1 MRNKRQLTIPI
12 VTRLH
17 RAPSAYSVTVTVLL
31 VAVVLAS
38 IIEPPTAY
46 LVPLVV
52 AAWGVAY
59 WTLRREAAP
68 RYRRETNN

>member
-1 MRNKRQLTIPI
+1 MKRNLEIPNLLGLG
-12 VTRLH
+12 R
-17 RAPSAYSVTVTVLL
+17 RPSAYGVTVALL
-31 VAVVLAS
+31 FAAVVLAS
-38 IIEPPTAY
+38 IIEPPLAY

>member
-1 MRNKRQLTIPI
+1 MKIPI
-12 VTRLH
+12 LLGLGR
-17 RAPSAYSVTVTVLL
+17 RPSAYGFTVGLL
-31 VAVVLAS
+31 FAAVVVAS

-59 WTLRREAAP
+59 WTFRREAAP
-68 RYRRETNN
+68 RYRRNRNN